1 MDKSKQELEGVLDL
15 FKGFVH
21 KYRPQLDIDNVATGE
36 TWFGEDALRQKLCDS
51 IATFDDTI
59 AHYILKENANV
70 YKIEYNPPM
79 PSNPLLAN
87 LQPAT
92 SSRNPLRNLVRSF
105 VQMVKE
111 EISAE
116 ATTILQQERNPKN
129 SIMARSD
136 DRYSQIRMQKED
148 NEFYF

>member
-1 MDKSKQELEGVLDL
+1 M

-21 KYRPQLDIDNVATGE
+21 KYRPQLDIDSVATGE
-36 TWFGEDALRQKLCDS
+36 TWFGDDALRQNLCDS

-70 YKIEYNPPM
+70 YKIEYDPPT
-79 PSNPLLAN
+79 PSNSLLAN

-92 SSRNPLRNLVRSF
+92 NSRNPVRNLVRSF

-111 EISAE
+111 EIRAE
-116 ATTILQQERNPKN
+116 ATTMLQQQQNPQN
-129 SIMARSD
+129 SIMARSN
-136 DRYSQIRMQKED
+136 DRYDQIRMQKED